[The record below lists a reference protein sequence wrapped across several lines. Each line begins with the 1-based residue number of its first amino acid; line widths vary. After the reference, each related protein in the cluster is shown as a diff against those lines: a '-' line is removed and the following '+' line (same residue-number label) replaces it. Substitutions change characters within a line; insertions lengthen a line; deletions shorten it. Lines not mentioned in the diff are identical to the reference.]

1 MKNRIFKS
9 IVAAGMIF
17 SMAAPIMNVNATQDY
32 PKNVTIKKVI
42 EKEARDFAPNT
53 TFKFQ
58 ISAGT
63 ASANGEI
70 YAGPDGGVT
79 FTDNEIKS
87 VPKADDIG
95 KTTLN
100 LTDTATL
107 KINESVFTKP
117 GRYRYEITEVNDGYE
132 GMKYDTS
139 SKHFDVFVDTSKHAY
154 SYAFVNDNNTKD
166 EGIFKNTYKRGQD
179 GVNEL
184 TVKKSVTGNIADR
197 TKKFRF
203 TINING
209 AAGEMYAIYQGNEKK
224 GEVTSNS
231 PTTFEL
237 ADNESF
243 TITGLS
249 KSDKYT
255 ITEDDYSA
263 DGYTTTD
270 RINTGTVVNEN
281 KEIIVV
287 NNKNSDIPTGI
298 IMTYLP
304 YILLVAAAGAIFV
317 LFNKRRDHS
326 EL

>member
-1 MKNRIFKS
+1 MKNKVFKS
-9 IVAAGMIF
+9 MIAAGMIF
-17 SMAAPIMNVNATQDY
+17 SMAAPIMNVSAAQDV

-53 TFKFQ
+53 TFTFQ
-58 ISAGT
+58 VESGT
-63 ASANGEI
+63 APNDGKI
-70 YAGPDGGVT
+70 YAGPAGGVT

-117 GRYRYEITEVNDGYE
+117 GRYRYKITEVNSGYE
-132 GMKYDTS
+132 GIKYDTS

-166 EGIFKNTYKRGQD
+166 EGIFTNTYKRGID

-184 TVKKSVTGNIADR
+184 TVKKSVKGNIADYS
-197 TKKFRF
+197 KKFKF
-203 TINING
+203 TIRIDG
-209 AAGEMYAIYQGNEKK
+209 AEGEMYAIYQGNEKK
-224 GEVTSNS
+224 GEVQSKS
-231 PTTFEL
+231 STTFEL

-255 ITEDDYSA
+255 ITEDDYSS

-270 RINTGTVVNEN
+270 RVNTGTVVNQN
-281 KEIIVV
+281 KEIIVI
-287 NNKNSDIPTGI
+287 NEKNSDIPTGI

-304 YILLVAAAGAIFV
+304 YILLAAAAGVIFAV
-317 LFNKRRDHS
+317 FNKRRDRS